1 MTRWAA
7 VAGWPVDH
15 SLSPR
20 LHGAWLEAAG
30 VKGRYDRLPAPE
42 DGAKKVLKTALA
54 DPDCAGLNVTL
65 PHKGLALRLADR
77 KTDAAKS
84 IGAANLL
91 YRDDGKWVADNTD
104 AEGFLYGL
112 RRQASEFQ
120 PERAAALVLG
130 AGGAAR
136 AAVYALTRAGAR
148 VSIANRTEKKARRL
162 AKDFKAGVAAW
173 PPDVREADLL
183 VNATSIGLDG
193 ASAPPVDF
201 SASRNALIVYDL
213 VYRPLETP
221 LLKTAKSSG
230 RRSVDGLDMLIGQ
243 ARPSFK
249 AFFGVTPP
257 DLDARQILLEAME
270 RT

>member
-7 VAGWPVDH
+7 VTGCPVDH
-15 SLSPR
+15 SLSPV

-30 VKGRYDRLPAPE
+30 IEGRYDRLSAPE
-42 DGAKKVLKTALA
+42 EDAKKILKGALA
-54 DPDCAGLNVTL
+54 DPECAGLNVTL
-65 PHKGLALRLADR
+65 PHKTLALRLADR
-77 KTDAAKS
+77 KTNAAKT

-91 YRDDGKWVADNTD
+91 YRDGKKWVADNTD

-112 RRQASEFQ
+112 RRQASEFK
-120 PERAAALVLG
+120 PERAAALILG

-136 AAVYALTRAGAR
+136 AATRALTEAGAR
-148 VSIANRTEKKARRL
+148 VTIANRTEKKARSL

-193 ASAPPVDF
+193 VSAPPVDF

-221 LLKTAKSSG
+221 LLKTAKASG
-230 RRSVDGLDMLIGQ
+230 RRVVDGLDMLIGQ

-249 AFFGVTPP
+249 VFFGSEPP
-257 DLDARQILLEAME
+257 DLDARRILLEAME

>member
-7 VAGWPVDH
+7 VAGCPVDH
-15 SLSPR
+15 SLSPV
-20 LHGAWLEAAG
+20 LHGAWLKAAG
-30 VKGRYDRLPAPE
+30 IEGRYDRLSAPE
-42 DGAKKVLKTALA
+42 EDAKKILKGALA
-54 DPDCAGLNVTL
+54 DPECAGLNVTL
-65 PHKGLALRLADR
+65 PHKTLALRLADR
-77 KTDAAKS
+77 KTDAAKT

-91 YRDDGKWVADNTD
+91 YRDGKKWVADNTD

-112 RRQASEFQ
+112 RRQASEFK
-120 PERAAALVLG
+120 PERAAALILG

-136 AAVYALTRAGAR
+136 AATRALTEAGAR
-148 VSIANRTEKKARRL
+148 VTIANRTEKKARSL

-193 ASAPPVDF
+193 VSAPPVDF
-201 SASRNALIVYDL
+201 SDSRNALIVYDL